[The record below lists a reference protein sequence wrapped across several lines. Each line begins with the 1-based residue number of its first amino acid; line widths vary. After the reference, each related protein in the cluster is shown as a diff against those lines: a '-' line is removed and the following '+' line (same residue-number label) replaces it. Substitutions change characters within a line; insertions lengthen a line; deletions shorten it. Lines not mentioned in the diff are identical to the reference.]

1 MSTVLNLPYDAT
13 SPQLARRFVERY
25 AAERS
30 LDGAPAVLS
39 VIASE
44 LVTNAIVH
52 GAAPVELALRYE
64 DGAVTIEV
72 SDGDS
77 RTDAV
82 QQRDPDRAELGG
94 RGLGVVAFLADRWGT
109 RSLPAGKAVWVTVQ
123 MPSH

>member
-1 MSTVLNLPYDAT
+1 MSMVLTLPYDAA
-13 SPQLARRFVERY
+13 SPLLARRFVEQY

-30 LDGAPAVLS
+30 LDGATPVLAM
-39 VIASE
+39 IASE

-52 GAAPVELALRYE
+52 GAAPVELSLRYE

-82 QQRDPDRAELGG
+82 QPREPDRAGPGG
-94 RGLGVVAFLADRWGT
+94 RGLGIVAFLADRWGT
-109 RSLPAGKAVWVTVQ
+109 RSLPSGKAVWVTVRTTH
-123 MPSH
+123 P